1 MRSKSGWDG
10 IQVLENEVN
19 QETKNEQLE
28 IDKTFART
36 FETEEGRKCL
46 NFLIGKTIDQPT
58 WVPGGDSSHG
68 YVREGQ
74 NRVVR
79 ERKMRME
86 RSKNG

>member
-1 MRSKSGWDG
+1 MISKSGWDG
-10 IQVLENEVN
+10 IQVLENEIN

-28 IDKTFART
+28 IDRT

-46 NFLIGKTIDQPT
+46 DFLIRRTIDQPT

-74 NRVVR
+74 NSVVR
-79 ERKMRME
+79 EIKMRME
-86 RSKNG
+86 RAKNG

>member
-58 WVPGGDSSHG
+58 WVTGGDSSHG

-74 NRVVR
+74 NSVVR
-79 ERKMRME
+79 EIKMRME
-86 RSKNG
+86 RAKNG